1 MRDTLTAMLYT
12 HSKEGGEKIRKR
24 LFPGVQLC
32 VRRENNFSKSFHQV
46 FFFFAGA
53 ISARENLTGHRLLHR
68 ETTSEP
74 KEKEKKK

>member
-1 MRDTLTAMLYT
+1 MRDTLTAMYT
-12 HSKEGGEKIRKR
+12 HTVRREGKKYENDFSR
-24 LFPGVQLC
+24 VQLC